1 MEEYQGLSYRMD
13 REKLKQ
19 FYSLND
25 DEVNK
30 FLNCE
35 NVEKLTIFRHFYEDY
50 KSSFSP
56 SDVVVKTNEGIL
68 PPPTY
73 LLDKNKKLDLQHED
87 MISVS
92 DIVEQK
98 YLSQFIDKW
107 ELNTSD
113 KIHYGLALFLCDVII
128 VEADILEKREYVKI
142 KYSLNDEEV
151 NYFLSQMMT
160 YTFYDYHICK
170 GYEKMKEMRRVY
182 RETGKKPSSLE
193 RWSYIRLRGGLYD
206 YLCNRRNAQNEGRL
220 YNLNIFEKQQEYKER
235 KLESYLEKAREKT
248 HREDKQYDKAHAEW
262 MGIKRESYKQKELK
276 EELETQFS
284 TLSKWQNNILEVAKG
299 NYANGEILTQI
310 SIEQGEVDSWF
321 TDFQAFCICKGYKE
335 KKMLYDKFS
344 EGTYTPQDQLNAHRF
359 AMKMLNNG
367 QGREMIGFL
376 MSLPEETFKCEP
388 FAKLFEMIQKED
400 FKGIEYKFL
409 GKSETLKVGY
419 HQKELFGKEY
429 IEVRNAE
436 NRIAFIV
443 NREGGVKL
451 ESNIED
457 KMKNKNIT
465 NILNVVYQF
474 LERNDL

>member
-1 MEEYQGLSYRMD
+1 MKQSNIEY
-13 REKLKQ
+13 LKE

-25 DEVNK
+25 EDAYK
-30 FLNCE
+30 FLNSQ
-35 NVEKLTIFRHFYEDY
+35 NVEKLTIFRDFYKDY
-50 KSSFSP
+50 KNVPIENFGSSE
-56 SDVVVKTNEGIL
+56 VVETSESIP

-73 LLDKNKKLDLQHED
+73 LLDKNNKLYHQLED
-87 MISVS
+87 MILVS
-92 DIVEQK
+92 DIELEPFK
-98 YLSQFIDKW
+98 GEYLLQLIHKW
-107 ELNTSD
+107 WGLNASD
-113 KIHYGLALFLCDVII
+113 KIHCGLAMFLCDVII
-128 VEADILEKREYVKI
+128 VEVDIVEKRECVKI
-142 KYSLNDEEV
+142 VYSLDDEEV
-151 NYFLSQMMT
+151 DYFLNQKEI
-160 YTFYDYHICK
+160 YAFYEYYK
-170 GYEKMKEMRRVY
+170 KAEKIQK
-182 RETGKKPSSLE
+182 
-193 RWSYIRLRGGLYD
+193 RGGNPANAPIRMSILGHALFD
-206 YLCNRRNAQNEGRL
+206 YTYNRRTARRKGKS
-220 YNLNIFEKQQEYKER
+220 YNLAIFKQEQEEKKRKED
-235 KLESYLEKAREKT
+235 E
-248 HREDKQYDKAHAEW
+248 QYDKVRAEW
-262 MGIKRESYKQKELK
+262 MKEKREPYKQKELK
-276 EELETQFS
+276 EELENQFS